1 MLDGGDKGSLL
12 CQLIASVQ
20 VSLYDLVYAREEV
33 RWMFRRRL
41 LPKERNSTTRR
52 PQCTGT
58 SRPTVLQREYVG
70 DS

>member
-41 LPKERNSTTRR
+41 LAQKRN
-52 PQCTGT
+52 PT
-58 SRPTVLQREYVG
+58 SRRASLY
-70 DS
+70 